1 MESAHED
8 LLEDGSER
16 ALGNA
21 MLISETAWCMINSDI
36 HNFLLPY
43 WHSQYCIPEQMEY
56 ENVEDEV
63 LLDEEPDQDEADAA
77 TSRQAGG
84 DSPPVVTSKYFFF
97 NACSLMMLI
106 HRYKDLYMTL

>member
-1 MESAHED
+1 MESARENV
-8 LLEDGSER
+8 LEDGSER
-16 ALGNA
+16 ALGNT

-84 DSPPVVTSKYFFF
+84 DDSTPAITSKYFV
-97 NACSLMMLI
+97 NACSLIMLI
-106 HRYKDLYMTL
+106 HRYKDLYTIL